1 MAKLKD
7 QKIKVQTAINEI
19 LCLPEN
25 IVPFLVPGRFIKIN
39 QQDNNDSQSWGWGVV
54 VSFQKQRINP
64 KKFIMGDSK
73 NKEYLDVIS
82 KTEVHYILD
91 VLLYV
96 KNKLTSDN
104 VLQPGDF

>member
-1 MAKLKD
+1 M
-7 QKIKVQTAINEI
+7 
-19 LCLPEN
+19 
-25 IVPFLVPGRFIKIN
+25 PFLVPGRFIKIN
-39 QQDNNDSQSWGWGVV
+39 QQDNNDTQSWGWGVV
-54 VSFQKQRINP
+54 VSFSKQRINP

-73 NKEYLDVIS
+73 NKDYLDVIA

-104 VLQPGDF
+104 VLQPGDFQKKDGRLGVIPVLLHP